1 VKSGLG
7 SSLQQTLGSANS
19 DLFAARIV
27 MALKCFVPI
36 SRLFRLHD
44 QVLSCQKGAVRWLA

>member
-1 VKSGLG
+1 
-7 SSLQQTLGSANS
+7 
-19 DLFAARIV
+19 

-36 SRLFRLHD
+36 SLLFRLHD